1 MQVDPQPKIAISKV
15 INFKSTSKKPSIEQ
29 LVSLASRKKREQ
41 GRYRANRKK
50 ASS

>member
-1 MQVDPQPKIAISKV
+1 MQVDPQSTIAISKV
-15 INFKSTSKKPSIEQ
+15 VNFKSNSKKPSIEQ
-29 LVSLASRKKREQ
+29 LVSLVTRKKREQ